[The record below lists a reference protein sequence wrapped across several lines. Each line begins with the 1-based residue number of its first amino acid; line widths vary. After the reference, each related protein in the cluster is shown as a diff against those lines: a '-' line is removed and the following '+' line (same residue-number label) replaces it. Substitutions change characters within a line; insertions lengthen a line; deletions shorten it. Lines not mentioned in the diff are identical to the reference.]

1 MKNFSPEKVLL
12 GLISAELILIALFG
26 LGGFGL
32 RHDFFHLGRE
42 KNLPTWFSSIQLFFV
57 AYSAII
63 IANKESFIE
72 GQGRIITNQ
81 LFWYVIAA
89 GFTFLSLDEFVEIH
103 ELITR
108 RGRTPYW
115 VLVYIPIAFLVA
127 CYSCYEAVQRRRIY
141 PQLPYYFCASF
152 FVMGAGAF
160 GAEWAGIYMPSK
172 TFYGIALVVEEF
184 CEMLGVSILIY
195 GILRYSQV
203 LDRIHSTAAH
213 GQPPA
218 HEVFPH

>member
-1 MKNFSPEKVLL
+1 MKNFSPEKVFL

-57 AYSAII
+57 AYFAII

-72 GQGRIITNQ
+72 GQGGIIPNR
-81 LFWYVIAA
+81 LFWYVIAV

-127 CYSCYEAVQRRRIY
+127 CYSYYEAVQRRRIY
-141 PQLPYYFCASF
+141 PQLPYYFGVSF
-152 FVMGAGAF
+152 FVMGVGAF
-160 GAEWAGIYMPSK
+160 GAEWAGNYMPNK
-172 TFYGIALVVEEF
+172 IFYGISLVVEEF
-184 CEMLGVSILIY
+184 CEMLGVSLLIY
-195 GILRYSQV
+195 VILRYSQA
-203 LDRIHSTAAH
+203 LDHIHSTAEH
-213 GQPPA
+213 GQPPT
-218 HEVFPH
+218 H